1 MKRLQMLNLAAGLIL
16 SAACSLAQGPGMGG
30 PRMGGP
36 RRAMTLAGAPIE
48 ALQKGL
54 GLKPDQAKKIGG
66 IIDKLRSE
74 RRAMFEG
81 MRGGGPGGPG
91 MGGPGGPGGGMQ
103 AMMQKMQVGEKK
115 ATDQINA
122 ILTPAQRAQAPA
134 LVKQLDAA
142 RSIGLPV
149 QVVPDLKLSPA
160 QVSKM
165 EALGKSQRDQMM
177 KMFAGG
183 RPGGPGGPG
192 MMGGP
197 RPGGPGMGRPGGRP
211 GAPGGSAM
219 MGGPGGGMDG
229 IRKMMEGARAKARA
243 ILTKPQ
249 QAIVDKYEKEHPRR
263 GMGGPGMGGP
273 GGPGGPGMMG
283 GPGPMGRPGGGM
295 GGPGGRRGGG
305 R

>member
-1 MKRLQMLNLAAGLIL
+1 MKRMQMFSLAAGFVLA
-16 SAACSLAQGPGMGG
+16 AACSIAQGPGMGG

-36 RRAMTLAGAPIE
+36 RRPMTLAGAPIE

-54 GLKPDQAKKIGG
+54 ALKPDQAKKIGG

-81 MRGGGPGGPG
+81 MRGGPG

-103 AMMQKMQVGEKK
+103 AMMQKMQTGEKK

-122 ILTPAQRAQAPA
+122 ILTPAQRAKTPA
-134 LVKQLDAA
+134 LIKQLDAA
-142 RSIGLPV
+142 RSIGIPA

-160 QVSKM
+160 QITKM
-165 EALGKSQRDQMM
+165 EALAKTQRDQMM
-177 KMFAGG
+177 KMFGGG
-183 RPGGPGGPG
+183 RPGGPGAPG

-197 RPGGPGMGRPGGRP
+197 GGRPGGPGMGRPGGRP
-211 GAPGGSAM
+211 GGPGGPAM
-219 MGGPGGGMDG
+219 MGGPGGGMAGGMDG
-229 IRKMMEGARAKARA
+229 IRKMMEDARAKAKA

-263 GMGGPGMGGP
+263 GMGGGMGGP
-273 GGPGGPGMMG
+273 G
-283 GPGPMGRPGGGM
+283 GPGPMGRPGGMGGGM
-295 GGPGGRRGGG
+295 GRPR
-305 R
+305 